1 MTSCW
6 SKQVTKTIQKQGKET
21 DAAFLIVQI
30 SESVDKG
37 SYIIPDTREILPNKR
52 DTDLLEFIMKT
63 GKN

>member
-30 SESVDKG
+30 SESVDEG